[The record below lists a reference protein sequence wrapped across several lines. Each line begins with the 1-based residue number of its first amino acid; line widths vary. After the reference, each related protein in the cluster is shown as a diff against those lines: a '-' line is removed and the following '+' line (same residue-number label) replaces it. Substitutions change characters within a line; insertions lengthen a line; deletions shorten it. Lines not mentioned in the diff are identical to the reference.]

1 LPWGISALLD
11 QRLSGAVMMVAD
23 MLVASTVAG
32 WVILGALSGSRGRD
46 HPKPSPVVE

>member
-1 LPWGISALLD
+1 LVD